1 VLPGVAATSVAVAG
15 WRIAPVP
22 DATEIVQLLR
32 QRGAAG
38 DAADHH
44 LVALFFDVYRQV
56 AAETP
61 QWLGLLHAA
70 AREGLVELSPAALG
84 ALKSLALAGS
94 GAGEGAWRR
103 LHPSGDAALIGL
115 RLLPAFGNLLV
126 VLKIQAALPPASAPD
141 QRLIDALC
149 DDDQYALRCLPAPT
163 AAMPSS
169 VIAAAVRAL
178 RRQPADFSDADVTL
192 RAQLRQV
199 FDWALAERADAG
211 VFAVRC
217 GWNRLADMARD
228 WLERRPGLGAP
239 SALPLRLRARHLE
252 AVQLRTPTELERES
266 LLMDNCLDNAEHA
279 QAVYRIDRAYFS
291 IRDRATR
298 RTVADLSLAYWPRS
312 RRWAIEEL
320 QGYANQDP
328 QPDVRAFARALCAS
342 VSPRLTLRFPKA
354 LPDDVAR
361 WAHGHPDPRAA
372 RLAAR
377 FALVLARRDGSWLV
391 PFITRSSRYRGA
403 LGVDTTG
410 DSLLAAW
417 QKEFARARRPAG
429 MAAHGLRLLRL
440 PSDAQ
445 NQPHCLFDLGDGP
458 RAIGF
463 RADGDGR
470 LGAAFEQFDRAC
482 LARWLGD
489 RMRRAEPELWPA
501 AEEAARP
508 ISGDVATLD

>member
-1 VLPGVAATSVAVAG
+1 M
-15 WRIAPVP
+15 P
-22 DATEIVQLLR
+22 DAAEIVHLLR

-44 LVALFFDVYRQV
+44 LVGLFIDVYRQV

-61 QWLGLLHAA
+61 QWLGVLHAA

-94 GAGEGAWRR
+94 GAGEGAWRA
-103 LHPSGDAALIGL
+103 LHPRGDSALIGL
-115 RLLPAFGNLLV
+115 RLLPAFGNLLGL
-126 VLKIQAALPPASAPD
+126 LKINAAAAPAGAPD
-141 QRLIDALC
+141 LRLIDALC
-149 DDDQYALRCLPAPT
+149 DDDQYALRSLPAAT
-163 AAMPSS
+163 ANLPSS
-169 VIAAAVRAL
+169 VITAAVRAL
-178 RRQPADFSDADVTL
+178 RRQPADFSEADVAL

-199 FDWALAERADAG
+199 IDWALAERADAG

-239 SALPLRLRARHLE
+239 AALPLRLRARHLE
-252 AVQLRTPTELERES
+252 AVQLRTPTELARES
-266 LLMDNCLDNAEHA
+266 LLMGNCLDNAEHV
-279 QAVYRIDRAYFS
+279 QAVRRIDRAYFS
-291 IRDRATR
+291 IRERATR

-320 QGYANQDP
+320 QGPSNQDAE
-328 QPDVRAFARALCAS
+328 PDVRAFARALCAS

-377 FALVLARRDGSWLV
+377 FALLLARRDGSWLV

-403 LGVDTTG
+403 LGVDTSG
-410 DSLLAAW
+410 DALLAAW
-417 QKEFARARRPAG
+417 QKAFVRDRRRAGR
-429 MAAHGLRLLRL
+429 AAHALRLLRL

-482 LARWLGD
+482 LSRWLGEQT
-489 RMRRAEPELWPA
+489 RAAEPHLWSAPA
-501 AEEAARP
+501 GAAHP
-508 ISGDVATLD
+508 TPGGVATLE

>member
-1 VLPGVAATSVAVAG
+1 M
-15 WRIAPVP
+15 P
-22 DATEIVQLLR
+22 DAAEIVHLLR

-44 LVALFFDVYRQV
+44 LVGLFIDVYRQV

-94 GAGEGAWRR
+94 GAGEGAWRA
-103 LHPSGDAALIGL
+103 LHPRGDSALIGL
-115 RLLPAFGNLLV
+115 RLLPAFGNLLGL
-126 VLKIQAALPPASAPD
+126 LKINAAAAAAGAPD
-141 QRLIDALC
+141 LRLIDALC
-149 DDDQYALRCLPAPT
+149 DDDQYALRSLPAAT
-163 AAMPSS
+163 ANLPSS
-169 VIAAAVRAL
+169 VITAAVRAL
-178 RRQPADFSDADVTL
+178 RRQPADFSEADVAL

-199 FDWALAERADAG
+199 IDWALAERADAG

-239 SALPLRLRARHLE
+239 AALPLRLRARHLE
-252 AVQLRTPTELERES
+252 AVQLRTPTELARES
-266 LLMDNCLDNAEHA
+266 LLMGNCLDNAEHV
-279 QAVYRIDRAYFS
+279 QAVRRIDRAYFS
-291 IRDRATR
+291 IRERATR

-312 RRWAIEEL
+312 RRW
-320 QGYANQDP
+320 
-328 QPDVRAFARALCAS
+328 AS

-361 WAHGHPDPRAA
+361 WAQGHPDPRAA

-377 FALVLARRDGSWLV
+377 FALLLARRDGSWLV

-410 DSLLAAW
+410 DALLAAW
-417 QKEFARARRPAG
+417 QKQFARTRRNAG
-429 MAAHGLRLLRL
+429 RAAHELRLLRL

-482 LARWLGD
+482 LSRWLGEQTCA
-489 RMRRAEPELWPA
+489 AEPHLWSAPA
-501 AEEAARP
+501 GAAHP
-508 ISGDVATLD
+508 TPGGVATLE